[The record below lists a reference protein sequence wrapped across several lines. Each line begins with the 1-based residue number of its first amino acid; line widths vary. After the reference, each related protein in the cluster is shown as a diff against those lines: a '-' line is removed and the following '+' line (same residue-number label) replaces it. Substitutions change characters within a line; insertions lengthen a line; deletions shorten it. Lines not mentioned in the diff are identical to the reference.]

1 MKFLK
6 VSFPAVFVLVV
17 IYCSFACQKKA
28 GLDLTSARKAV
39 EEANQKFMDASI
51 RGDAATVAAL
61 YTDNTLLLPPN
72 SPMIQGKKA
81 TEEYWRETW
90 AQLKIADFK
99 MTILDLYGKGDLV
112 CEVGSYTL
120 KFRVQGKDTVD
131 EGKYLVVWRQMAY
144 KTWKKHIDIWNSD
157 RPTQ

>member
-1 MKFLK
+1 
-6 VSFPAVFVLVV
+6 VSFLALFVLFV
-17 IYCSFACQKKA
+17 IYGTFACQKKA
-28 GLDLTSARKAV
+28 GIDLTSARKAL

-120 KFRVQGKDTVD
+120 KFRVQGKDAVD
-131 EGKYLVVWRQMAY
+131 EGKYLVVWRQMAD